1 MCRFAVRINCIN
13 HHFYAIFFV
22 YLYNKMLDRLL
33 IVIYTIAKPKHAT
46 VYKTILLAVR
56 RIL

>member
-1 MCRFAVRINCIN
+1 MPFCCENKLHKSSFLCN
-13 HHFYAIFFV
+13 FFV

-33 IVIYTIAKPKHAT
+33 IVIYTIVKPKHAT